1 MEQLAIVARL
11 KSGAEPKA
19 AALLE
24 QGAPFDP
31 EEHGLTRHTVFL
43 SADTVIFVFEG
54 HEVEWQVDQ
63 LISEPFQWDVSA
75 AFDSWR
81 DLLDGPPRIAR
92 VAYAW
97 ERRESGSPMRTT

>member
-19 AALLE
+19 KELLAH
-24 QGAPFDP
+24 GAPFDP
-31 EEHGLTRHTVFL
+31 KERGFERHTVFL
-43 SADTVIFVFEG
+43 AADEVIFVFEG
-54 HEVEWQVDQ
+54 HEVEWLVDGI
-63 LISEPFQWDVSA
+63 ISDPFQWSVSA

-92 VAYAW
+92 PAYVW
-97 ERRESGSPMRTT
+97 ERPRIGSPVPA